1 MKFHIYS
8 LNKNISFRIKSNT
21 AISKRGTQDPIDEND
36 GKKLKIDAIE
46 EGPDNSSD
54 IVELTPVCELVV
66 MADQA
71 EEFLL
76 DLSQSTTSQRSTAN
90 ATCDISSL
98 SVELPVNTDTNQ
110 GT

>member
-36 GKKLKIDAIE
+36 GKKLKIDTID

-71 EEFLL
+71 I
-76 DLSQSTTSQRSTAN
+76 A
-90 ATCDISSL
+90 
-98 SVELPVNTDTNQ
+98 LPLYPQFITMREYLICI
-110 GT
+110 